1 MHNFI
6 QIICW
11 DFTDWSLHWKKS
23 VQVSRCGNRA
33 LLTAAGARQTVQK
46 NAPTVCAHRPPLA
59 STYSPGASG
68 KFHGLRAAISSF
80 LYNGMVTG
88 TYRHRLRNAQCVAA
102 STCHVSEFT
111 EPLLCTSRLPSQPI
125 TILRVKYGLRL
136 MDERRRLNK

>member
-1 MHNFI
+1 MGNQNGMHNFI

-11 DFTDWSLHWKKS
+11 DFTDWSLPRKKS

-88 TYRHRLRNAQCVAA
+88 TYRHQAA
-102 STCHVSEFT
+102 K
-111 EPLLCTSRLPSQPI
+111 CTMCGGQYVPRERVYRTSALYITPAIPANHHLTSQ
-125 TILRVKYGLRL
+125 ILSSFDG
-136 MDERRRLNK
+136 